1 MGLGKNAFCI
11 AAIAFIIYFIKNFI
25 KDDLPPVVEGFF
37 LPEFRPVA
45 ELFR

>member
-11 AAIAFIIYFIKNFI
+11 AAIAVIIYFMKNFLQ
-25 KDDLPPVVEGFF
+25 DDLPPVVEGFF